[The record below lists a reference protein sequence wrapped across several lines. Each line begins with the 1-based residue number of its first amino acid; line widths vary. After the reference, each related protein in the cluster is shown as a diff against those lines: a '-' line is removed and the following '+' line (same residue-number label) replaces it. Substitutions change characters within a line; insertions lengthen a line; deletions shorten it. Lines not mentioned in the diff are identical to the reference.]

1 MQVAN
6 VGSGLTGFLAHEQ
19 ELWVDESE
27 GVNDDLALHGLDRVN
42 HDGHGTVVQRL
53 KALLCVHI
61 NSRQPASEP
70 RVRVVPSD
78 HHLRPDYEKDPKK
91 TQKETKKTKKKKKYS
106 WS

>member
-1 MQVAN
+1 MAD
-6 VGSGLTGFLAHEQ
+6 VGGGLTGFLAHEQ

-42 HDGHGTVVQRL
+42 HDGNGTVVQRL

-61 NSRQPASEP
+61 NSRQPAPEP

-78 HHLRPDYEKDPKK
+78 HHLWPENEEI
-91 TQKETKKTKKKKKYS
+91 QKRKEKKKYS
-106 WS
+106 CNRPK